1 MKEQI
6 NKLLREA
13 LNVNSNHMLNDKISL
28 INLGLNSVSIIYF
41 VTLLEDAFDIEI
53 PNEALYNFQ
62 NNTLYDINS
71 LIKKLSRSESEQNSI
86 NH

>member
-6 NKLLREA
+6 NKLLRED
-13 LNVNSNHMLNDKISL
+13 LNVNSNHVLNDKISL
-28 INLGLNSVSIIYF
+28 INLGLNSVSTIYF

-71 LIKKLSRSESEQNSI
+71 LVKKLSRRDSE
-86 NH
+86 